1 MQQRTKETQAPPCGI
16 CIPTG
21 GFAVVGFTSNT
32 VQRCAHV
39 HSQPSD
45 VFCALGLEDSSFSLL
60 ILFHVLSR

>member
-1 MQQRTKETQAPPCGI
+1 MQQRTKETQAPPGI

-32 VQRCAHV
+32 VQRCALV

-45 VFCALGLEDSSFSLL
+45 VFCALGLEDSSFFIVDS
-60 ILFHVLSR
+60 FSSVLSR